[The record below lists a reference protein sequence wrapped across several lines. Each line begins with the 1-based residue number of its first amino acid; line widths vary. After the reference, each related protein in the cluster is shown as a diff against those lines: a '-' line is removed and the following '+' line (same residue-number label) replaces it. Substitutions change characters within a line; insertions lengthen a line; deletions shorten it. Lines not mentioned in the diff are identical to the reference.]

1 MLNTGSTVARQG
13 TGPAFLMLQKLKDRN
28 SSPALK
34 TLGPALPPAID
45 GEGYGRGSS
54 PLPHIC
60 MDVLFIVLSLRVD
73 ASAMVTS

>member
-1 MLNTGSTVARQG
+1 MSHQARGWAGSWGQRQ
-13 TGPAFLMLQKLKDRN
+13 L
-28 SSPALK
+28 SE
-34 TLGPALPPAID
+34 PAID

-54 PLPHIC
+54 PLPHIW